1 MIRFIAVLLV
11 LCPLVTSAQKKI
23 IRTLSV
29 TDTISFA
36 TVDRPGELYIQ
47 TKSGQLQKFDKD
59 GDLVALGK
67 QPTAPT
73 LFDPRDGS
81 RLFAYFRPLRQY
93 WMMNPSFEVT
103 SAHVLDS
110 AFAIDPW
117 LICSS
122 GDHNL
127 WVLDASDNSLKKI
140 DTKTGV
146 VTVEIA
152 APVKSKEHV
161 IYMRE
166 YQGFLFVLD
175 KEEGILIFNSIGK
188 LIRVMVGK
196 NIPFFNFLGEEL
208 YYPQQQN
215 LNYFNLFSA
224 ETRQAELPKGT
235 RFFLLTDERQ
245 YIIKHTS
252 IDISGTGH

>member
-1 MIRFIAVLLV
+1 MTRLIAIVFLLS
-11 LCPLVTSAQKKI
+11 PLLASAQGKI

-29 TDTISFA
+29 SDTISFA
-36 TVDRPGELYIQ
+36 AVDRPGELYIQ
-47 TKSGQLQKFDKD
+47 TNSGQLQKFDKD
-59 GDLVALGK
+59 GNLLGLVK
-67 QPTAPT
+67 HPTPPT

-81 RLFAYFRPLRQY
+81 RLFAFIRSMRQY

-146 VTVEIA
+146 VRVEIG

-161 IYMRE
+161 TYMRE

-175 KEEGILIFNSIGK
+175 KEEGILIFNSVGK
-188 LIRVMVGK
+188 LIRVIAGK
-196 NIPFFNFLGEEL
+196 NMPFFNFLGEEL
-208 YYPQQQN
+208 YFPLDQK

-224 ETRQAELPKGT
+224 ENRQFDLPKGA
-235 RFFLLTDERQ
+235 RFVLLTDERQ
-245 YIIKHTS
+245 YIVKDTTIE
-252 IDISGTGH
+252 ILGLGR